1 MQYTLVED
9 VYVIRF
15 EDEEVFPD
23 RFLEFVSAQN
33 VRGGSISGIGAMSRT
48 KIAFFDVVAKE
59 YRDQEFDEQMEVL
72 ALIGNV
78 ALHDDKPIVHAH
90 ITLGRADYSVL
101 GGHLR
106 YGIVRPTLEV
116 TLAVTAAGTG
126 TDAPALLRRVDPTY
140 GLPALGLDNRF

>member
-1 MQYTLVED
+1 MQYTLVDD

-23 RFLEFVSAQN
+23 RLLEFSSAHD
-33 VRGGSISGIGAMSRT
+33 VGGGSISGIGAMKRT
-48 KIAFFDVVAKE
+48 RIAFFDVVAKE
-59 YRDQEFDEQMEVL
+59 YLDKEFDEQMEVL
-72 ALIGNV
+72 ALVGNV

-116 TLAVTAAGTG
+116 TLAVTASGTG
-126 TDAPALLRRVDPTY
+126 TDAPCLLRRVDPKY
-140 GLPALGLDNRF
+140 GLPALELDNRF